1 MRILLIN
8 NFSKEN
14 LVGGVENYLQAL
26 VSYAEDN
33 NPEITFKWFGAV
45 NTKTKI
51 TQKFYNYKTTKTII
65 NEIDIF
71 KPDLIHCFS
80 IGAAVTPHFMKYAKR
95 KSIPLIQSFRDYYYI
110 CPKGSMLNID
120 GNIVHDHKS
129 FLNCIINHYPKKSF
143 FYDILLT
150 LKQRIHRKIIKQNIN
165 HFLTPSNN
173 LTKLISHKFNIAGE
187 TLPNPVL
194 ISNTFLDK
202 QESNYLLYVGRLEP
216 EKGVLTL
223 LKAFQKILENF
234 PNEQLQIVGS
244 GSDRSALEN
253 FVNKNEIQ
261 NVTFLGTQNRNELM
275 HIYASAK
282 FTIVPSEIL
291 ESYGNVI
298 LESFAFNKTVIIS
311 NLLGIQNEIAQSKS
325 GLVFPYGNVEKLQEA
340 IEKLLIDIELK
351 CDLEKN
357 ATRFVQGLSFE
368 NHFKKLL
375 LIYKKVLAN

>member
-1 MRILLIN
+1 
-8 NFSKEN
+8 
-14 LVGGVENYLQAL
+14 
-26 VSYAEDN
+26 
-33 NPEITFKWFGAV
+33 
-45 NTKTKI
+45 
-51 TQKFYNYKTTKTII
+51 
-65 NEIDIF
+65 
-71 KPDLIHCFS
+71 
-80 IGAAVTPHFMKYAKR
+80 
-95 KSIPLIQSFRDYYYI
+95 
-110 CPKGSMLNID
+110 
-120 GNIVHDHKS
+120 
-129 FLNCIINHYPKKSF
+129 
-143 FYDILLT
+143 
-150 LKQRIHRKIIKQNIN
+150 
-165 HFLTPSNN
+165 
-173 LTKLISHKFNIAGE
+173 
-187 TLPNPVL
+187 
-194 ISNTFLDK
+194 
-202 QESNYLLYVGRLEP
+202 LYVGRLEP

-311 NLLGIQNEIAQSKS
+311 NLLGIQNDIAQSKS